1 MGGSMSVKISSEQE
15 RPSPAAGSG
24 KDPGYKAGAESLGS
38 REGVRGVRSTVET
51 GESLVEGRGLASI
64 APAVGVSARACR
76 KAINPSEKAR
86 ELQRRLY
93 VAARKSETRRFPALY
108 DRIWRPDILQE
119 AWKRVRANG
128 GAAGV
133 DGQTIAL
140 VEESGVEVFV
150 EDIAADLRSGTYRP
164 SPVRRVYIPKGDGKQ
179 RPLGIPT
186 IRDRVV
192 QMATKLIIEPIFE
205 ADFLPC
211 SHGFRPKRK
220 ALDALEAVRVAGNE
234 GRNWA
239 VDADI
244 KAYFDSIDQEKLLAM
259 VAERI
264 SDRRVLKLLRK
275 WLEAGLFEDGTVRE
289 TLAGTPQGG
298 VISPLLANIYL
309 HVLDR
314 HWHERCSHLGVLVRY
329 ADDFVI
335 LCRTEAQANTALREV
350 RGILDGLGLQL
361 HPEKTRVANLTRG
374 HDDFVFL
381 GHTHRKRRSIQRR
394 PDRYYMNRWP
404 SPKAQKRVRERVHDL
419 TNVRGTAGKDLRAL
433 IAKEINPVVRGWGN
447 FFRHGNASQVFKDTD
462 VYVAQR
468 IKQWLYRRG
477 GQRTRYRFSQWPM
490 RRLYEE
496 MGLHRLSTSRVYAT
510 EAAPRRSSVSRV
522 REIRTHGLN
531 GGLQKQ
537 TGRRPVLR

>member
-1 MGGSMSVKISSEQE
+1 M
-15 RPSPAAGSG
+15 
-24 KDPGYKAGAESLGS
+24 
-38 REGVRGVRSTVET
+38 
-51 GESLVEGRGLASI
+51 EGRGLASI
-64 APAVGVSARACR
+64 APELGVSARACR
-76 KAINPSEKAR
+76 EAINPVDKVR

-93 VAARKSETRRFPALY
+93 VAARTSETRRFHALY
-108 DRIWRPDILQE
+108 DRIWRGDVLRE

-133 DGQTIAL
+133 DGQTIAS
-140 VEESGVEVFV
+140 VEESGVEALL
-150 EDIAADLRSGTYRP
+150 ESLATDLRSGRYRP

-179 RPLGIPT
+179 RGLGIPT
-186 IRDRVV
+186 IRDRIV
-192 QMATKLIIEPIFE
+192 QMATKLVIEPIFE
-205 ADFLPC
+205 ADFLAS
-211 SHGFRPKRK
+211 SHGFRPRRK

-234 GRNWA
+234 GRNWI

-244 KAYFDSIDQEKLLAM
+244 QAYFDTIDQDKLLVL
-259 VAERI
+259 VAERV

-275 WLEAGLFEDGTVRE
+275 WLEAGLFEADAVRE

-314 HWHERCSHLGVLVRY
+314 YWQRRCSHLGVLVRY

-335 LCRTEAQANTALREV
+335 LCRTESQANAALREV
-350 RGILDGLGLQL
+350 GGVLGGLGLVL
-361 HPEKTRVANLTRG
+361 HPEKTRVVNLTRG
-374 HDDFVFL
+374 REAFEFL

-404 SPKAQKRVRERVHDL
+404 SPKAQKRIRERVHAL
-419 TNVRGTAGKDLRAL
+419 TSVRGTAGKDLREL
-433 IAKEINPVVRGWGN
+433 IAKDINPVVRGWGN

-468 IKQWLYRRG
+468 IKQWLFRRG
-477 GQRTRYRFSQWPM
+477 GQRTRYWFSKWPM

-496 MGLHRLSTSRVYAT
+496 MGLHRLSTSRVYPT

-522 REIRTHGLN
+522 REIRMHGLN
-531 GGLQKQ
+531 GGFKKQ
-537 TGRRPVLR
+537 TGRKPALR